1 MKAYLNIAALAAT
14 MIAAPA
20 LADFDTRGE
29 MLDYPANVSQPS
41 NAPAYSRAEVI
52 AQIPA
57 RGVALGEAIDYPA
70 GYSVMTN
77 APART
82 RAEVRADLADA
93 VASGKRLA
101 GGITYPDHSD
111 YY

>member
-20 LADFDTRGE
+20 FADFDTRGE
-29 MLDYPANVSQPS
+29 MIDYPANVSQPS
-41 NAPAYSRAEVI
+41 NAPAYSRADVV

-57 RGVALGEAIDYPA
+57 GGVPLGEALEYPA

-77 APART
+77 AQPRT
-82 RAEVRADLADA
+82 RAEVRAELADA
-93 VASGKRLA
+93 VASGTRFT